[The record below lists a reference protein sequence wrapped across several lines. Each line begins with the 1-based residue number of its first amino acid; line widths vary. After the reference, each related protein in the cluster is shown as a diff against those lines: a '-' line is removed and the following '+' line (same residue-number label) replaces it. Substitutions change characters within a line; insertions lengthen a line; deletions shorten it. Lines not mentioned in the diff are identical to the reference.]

1 MLPSTQ
7 LLVRG
12 LTRASPSTQKEE
24 AEADNGPSKKRKGSG
39 KKKGRSRSKE
49 AKGEPDYLELAAGG
63 TNAKELRFP
72 DNFRDVQ
79 RSLASQNVHKGS
91 TNTYSAMDA
100 APGELWDSH
109 LEDCGVSEEAI
120 DLLRGCLH
128 MDPEARFTVEQIV
141 AHPWFRKE
149 LQAEFR
155 DALGAELEGET
166 LVGDRPLAKP
176 LVDTPLKKRS
186 MEELAELVKQ
196 ATNMWDWGD
205 SGRQSWEAVEW
216 DKYEARAG
224 GTAL

>member
-1 MLPSTQ
+1 MPGT
-7 LLVRG
+7 
-12 LTRASPSTQKEE
+12 
-24 AEADNGPSKKRKGSG
+24 AE
-39 KKKGRSRSKE
+39 
-49 AKGEPDYLELAAGG
+49 YLEIFLAVGA
-63 TNAKELRFP
+63 
-72 DNFRDVQ
+72 
-79 RSLASQNVHKGS
+79 
-91 TNTYSAMDA
+91 
-100 APGELWDSH
+100 
-109 LEDCGVSEEAI
+109 
-120 DLLRGCLH
+120 DLIERLYK
-128 MDPEARFTVEQIV
+128 I
-141 AHPWFRKE
+141 RKE

>member
-1 MLPSTQ
+1 M
-7 LLVRG
+7 
-12 LTRASPSTQKEE
+12 
-24 AEADNGPSKKRKGSG
+24 
-39 KKKGRSRSKE
+39 
-49 AKGEPDYLELAAGG
+49 
-63 TNAKELRFP
+63 RFP
-72 DNFRDVQ
+72 DNFREVQ
-79 RSLASQNVHKGS
+79 RGLASQNVHKGA

-109 LEDCGVSEEAI
+109 LEDCGVSEEVI

-128 MDPEARFTVEQIV
+128 MDPEVRFTVEQIV

-176 LVDTPLKKRS
+176 LVNTPLKKRS
-186 MEELAELVKQ
+186 MDELAELVKQ

-205 SGRQSWEAVEW
+205 SGRQSWEAVDW